1 LISPYLSVYVAIV
14 LDNSQTVRQE
24 LSIMASYV
32 RTCKLANKDQ
42 VSKRA
47 FAVARDNSAADN
59 GLYYYRVD
67 AATQLLKLIGS
78 RSHLLDENTI
88 YSLQDLA
95 DLYNGRLIPKMRR
108 VISAFRD
115 HILRCEVSLW
125 S

>member
-1 LISPYLSVYVAIV
+1 
-14 LDNSQTVRQE
+14 
-24 LSIMASYV
+24 MASYV